1 MRIVNKSKKKILII
15 GNQGY
20 LGSRLSDFLSNKN
33 YYCEGIDTGYFKNN
47 KIINVSTIKTKKKSA
62 SQVNK
67 NDING
72 FDEVIML
79 AAFSNDPIGELSAK
93 KFYKPT
99 VTYTINIAK
108 ICKSLGVR
116 FIFPSSCSVYGYG
129 KKTFTETSRLRPLTH
144 YSKNK
149 VEIEK
154 KLLKISNKNFKPI
167 ILRFATVFGLSPR
180 MRFDIVIN
188 MFAGMAITNKKI
200 ILNSNGLA
208 WRPHVHIDDVCM
220 MFEKFINIDLNKNI
234 KFIFNVGSNINNC
247 RIIDLIKFLKK
258 NIKDLSINFLHKSP
272 LEKNDLFKDKKI
284 GHLGMDKRSYVV
296 SFNKLNL
303 LFPSLKFKY
312 GLENGI
318 SKLIIDL
325 QKIKLKKNIF
335 ESYKFYR
342 MQALKKVFEKQ

>member
-1 MRIVNKSKKKILII
+1 MNIANNSKKKILII

-20 LGSRLSDFLSNKN
+20 LGSRLSDFLLSKN

-47 KIINVSTIKTKKKSA
+47 KITNPLKIKTKKKSA
-62 SQVNK
+62 SQVKK
-67 NDING
+67 NDIRG
-72 FDEVIML
+72 FDVVLML
-79 AAFSNDPIGELSAK
+79 AAFSNDPVGELSAK
-93 KFYKPT
+93 TFYKPT
-99 VTYTINIAK
+99 VSYTVNIAK

-129 KKTFTETSRLRPLTH
+129 KQTFTEKSGLKPLTH

-154 KLLKISNKNFKPI
+154 KLLKISSKNFRPI
-167 ILRFATVFGLSPR
+167 ILRLATVFGLSPR

-220 MFEKFINIDLNKNI
+220 IFEKFINIDLNKNM

-247 RIIDLIKFLKK
+247 RIVDLLKFLKK

-284 GHLGMDKRSYVV
+284 SHLGMDKRSYIV

-303 LFPSLKFKY
+303 LIPNLKFKY
-312 GLENGI
+312 DLEIGI
-318 SKLIIDL
+318 SKLIRDL
-325 QKIKLKKNIF
+325 KKSKLKKNIF

-342 MQALKKVFEKQ
+342 MQALKKVFKKK